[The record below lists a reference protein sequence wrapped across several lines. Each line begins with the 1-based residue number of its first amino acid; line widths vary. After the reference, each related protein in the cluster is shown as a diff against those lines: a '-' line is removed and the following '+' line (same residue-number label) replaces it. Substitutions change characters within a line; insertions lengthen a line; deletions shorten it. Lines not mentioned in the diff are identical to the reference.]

1 MRSNFMVGCAA
12 ISFVVLGSGTAF
24 AQASGAGDDATTGAE
39 IIVTANKREQSVND
53 VGLTIT
59 AATGETLANRGI
71 SGPADLAKLVPG
83 FTFTQSIYSTPVYTL
98 RGIGLYDAT
107 FGASPSVSVYSDQ
120 IPRNVPVMSDALD
133 LDIERVEV
141 LKGPQGTLFGQS
153 STGGAINYIVA
164 KPTREFHAG
173 INGSYERFNR
183 FELGAFVSGPLG
195 EKAAARL
202 AVKGITGGAWQRSL
216 SRPNDDN
223 GDTRKLMGRLTVDLE
238 PSDGIKIELMA
249 TGVKDRSDPQAP
261 QYAGSKYNIY
271 STAALAAANANPAT
285 RNPFGI
291 VDNQQYADV
300 TTPSSPGFDGTFL
313 GIQSTLVSR
322 LNGTNAANVAGARAT
337 LGTPV
342 SNNARDGEW
351 TPGFLTKSD
360 NSYYQFSGRVDIDLT
375 DSITLTSIS
384 ALAKQKLAYN
394 QDLDAT
400 TARSGGVPLNGNVRT
415 FNQEVRLAGKTDT
428 LNWLVGA
435 SYDNVRATQNNKFE
449 LYDYSNNFGGL
460 IVLTENNF
468 SSKMRSYG
476 LFANAELKVT
486 PNLTIQGGIRYTNNK
501 QQATYC
507 YNDPAEDTGQGTAF
521 VFGQFLNTVPI
532 TIKPGQCFPT
542 TGGLLTGDAKSTL
555 VPVVSKLQEDN
566 VSFRVGV
573 NYKFDQGALI
583 YATVSQG
590 YKSGIFSAIG
600 ASSASQYTPAG
611 QEKVVAFEAGF
622 KAPLADGKVQL
633 NAAAFYYDY
642 SNKQVRGRISDAI
655 FGLLEKMLNVPKS
668 RIFGLEGELVV
679 RPTEGLHLSASAT
692 YLDAKVTSNYTKTPD
707 GLSVFNAAFYT
718 GNFKDSFLPYTSKFS
733 ANADIQYE
741 FPVGNDLKA
750 FVGGTMTYQ
759 GKQNATFTTA
769 TLPAFDFVI
778 PGYATVDARLGI
790 ASSDDR
796 WRASIYGRNLT
807 NKSYITGVSTFLDTR
822 LRYRGRPVVYG
833 LSLAYKY

>member
-1 MRSNFMVGCAA
+1 MRSKFMIGCAIAA
-12 ISFVVLGSGTAF
+12 IAAFNTGTAF
-24 AQASGAGDDATTGAE
+24 AQSSENEANAGD
-39 IIVTANKREQSVND
+39 IIVTANKREQSVNN

-59 AATGETLANRGI
+59 AATGETLVNRGI

-107 FGASPSVSVYSDQ
+107 FGASPSVSVYTDQ

-173 INGSYERFNR
+173 FYGSYERFNR

-291 VDNQQYADV
+291 VDNQQYADF
-300 TTPSSPGFDGTFL
+300 TTPGSPGSDPTFL
-313 GIQSTLVSR
+313 PIQTILVSR

-337 LGTPV
+337 LGTPI
-342 SNNARDGEW
+342 SNNARDAEW

-415 FNQEVRLAGKTDT
+415 FNQEVRLAGNTDT
-428 LNWLVGA
+428 LNWIVGA

-476 LFANAELKVT
+476 LFANAELEVT

-521 VFGQFLNTVPI
+521 VFGQFLNSVPI
-532 TIKPGQCFPT
+532 TIKPGECFPT
-542 TGGLLTGDAKSTL
+542 TGSLLTLDARSTL
-555 VPVVSKLQEDN
+555 VPVVSNLQEDN
-566 VSFRVGV
+566 VSFRVGA

-583 YATVSQG
+583 YLTVSQG

-600 ASSASQYTPAG
+600 ASSASQYTPAT

-633 NAAAFYYDY
+633 NGAAFYYDY
-642 SNKQVRGRISDAI
+642 SDKQVRGRIADLV

-679 RPTEGLHLSASAT
+679 RPAEGLHLSASAT
-692 YLDAKVTSNYTKTPD
+692 YLDAKVTQDFTQTPD
-707 GLSVFNAAFYT
+707 GLAVFNAAFYT
-718 GNFKDSFLPYTSKFS
+718 GNFKDSFLPYTPKFS

-769 TLPAFDFVI
+769 ALPAVDFVI

-796 WRASIYGRNLT
+796 WRASIFGRNLT
-807 NKSYITGVSTFLDTR
+807 NKSYITGVSAYLDTR
-822 LRYRGRPVVYG
+822 SRYRGKPLIYG
-833 LSLAYKY
+833 LSLGYKY

>member
-1 MRSNFMVGCAA
+1 MRKNFMVGCAA
-12 ISFVVLGSGTAF
+12 ISIAVLGSGTAF
-24 AQASGAGDDATTGAE
+24 AQAGEGASTDGE

-59 AATGETLANRGI
+59 AATGEALTNRGI

-164 KPTREFHAG
+164 KPTREFSAG
-173 INGSYERFNR
+173 IYGSYERFDR
-183 FELGAFVSGPLG
+183 FELSGFVSGPLG

-216 SRPNDDN
+216 SRPNDEN
-223 GDTRKLMGRLTVDLE
+223 GDARKLMGRLTVDLE

-261 QYAGSKYNIY
+261 QYAGSKYNVY
-271 STAALAAANANPAT
+271 SAAALAAANANPAT

-291 VDNQQYADV
+291 VDNKQYADF
-300 TTPSSPGFDGTFL
+300 TTASSPGFDSTFL
-313 GIQSTLVSR
+313 GTQTTLVSR
-322 LNGTNAANVAGARAT
+322 LNGANAADAAGARAT
-337 LGTPV
+337 LGTQI
-342 SNNARDGEW
+342 SDKARDGEW

-360 NSYYQFSGRVDIDLT
+360 NSYYQLSGRVDFDLT
-375 DSITLTSIS
+375 DSITVTSIS
-384 ALAKQKLAYN
+384 ALAEQKLAYN

-400 TARSGGVPLNGNVRT
+400 VARSGGVPLDGSVKT
-415 FNQEVRLAGKTDT
+415 FNQEVRLAGTTDT

-435 SYDNVRATQNNKFE
+435 SYDNVRAIQNNKFE
-449 LYDYSNNFGGL
+449 LYDYSGNFGGL

-476 LFANAELKVT
+476 LFANAELEVT
-486 PNLTIQGGIRYTNNK
+486 PSLTVQAGVRYTNNK

-507 YNDPAEDTGQGTAF
+507 YNDPVEDVGQGTAF
-521 VFGQFLNTVPI
+521 VFGQFLNSVPI
-532 TIKPGQCFPT
+532 NIKPGECFVT
-542 TGGLLTGDAKSTL
+542 AGSLLTGNAKSTL
-555 VPVVSKLQEDN
+555 VPVVSNLQEDN
-566 VSFRVGV
+566 VSFRFGV

-642 SNKQVRGRISDAI
+642 SNKQVRGRISDAV

-668 RIFGLEGELVV
+668 RIFGLEGELVL
-679 RPTEGLHLSASAT
+679 RPAEGLNLSASAT
-692 YLDAKVTSNYTKTPD
+692 YLDAKVTQNYSQTPD
-707 GLSVFNAAFYT
+707 GLKVFNAAGYS
-718 GNFKDSFLPYTSKFS
+718 GNFKDSFLPYTPKFS

-741 FPVGNDLKA
+741 FAVGNDLKA
-750 FVGGTMTYQ
+750 FVGGTVTYQ
-759 GKQNATFTTA
+759 GSQNATFTTA
-769 TLPAFDFVI
+769 ILPAVDFVI
-778 PGYATVDARLGI
+778 PGYATVDARLGV

-796 WRASIYGRNLT
+796 WRASLFGRNLT
-807 NKSYITGVSTFLDTR
+807 NKSYITGVSTYLDTR
-822 LRYRGRPVVYG
+822 NRYRGRPLVYG

>member
-12 ISFVVLGSGTAF
+12 ISFAVLGSGTAF

-291 VDNQQYADV
+291 IDNQQYADV
-300 TTPSSPGFDGTFL
+300 TTPSSPGFDNTFL
-313 GIQSTLVSR
+313 GIQSILVSR

-337 LGTPV
+337 LGTPI

-360 NSYYQFSGRVDIDLT
+360 NSYYQLSGRVDIDLT

-415 FNQEVRLAGKTDT
+415 FNQEIRLAGNTDT

-476 LFANAELKVT
+476 LFANAELEVT

-501 QQATYC
+501 QSATYC

-521 VFGQFLNTVPI
+521 VFGQFLNTVAI

-542 TGGLLTGDAKSTL
+542 TGNLLTGNAKSTL
-555 VPVVSKLQEDN
+555 VPVVSNLQEDN

-807 NKSYITGVSTFLDTR
+807 NKSYITGVSAYLDTR
-822 LRYRGRPVVYG
+822 LRYRGKPLVYG

>member
-12 ISFVVLGSGTAF
+12 ISFAVLGSGTAF

-291 VDNQQYADV
+291 IDNQQYADV
-300 TTPSSPGFDGTFL
+300 TTPSSPGFDNTFL
-313 GIQSTLVSR
+313 GIQSILVSR

-337 LGTPV
+337 LGTPI

-360 NSYYQFSGRVDIDLT
+360 NSYYQLSGRVDIDLT

-415 FNQEVRLAGKTDT
+415 FNQEIRLAGKTDT

-476 LFANAELKVT
+476 LFANAELEVT

-501 QQATYC
+501 QSATYC

-521 VFGQFLNTVPI
+521 VFGQFLNTVAI

-542 TGGLLTGDAKSTL
+542 TGNLLTGNAKSTL
-555 VPVVSKLQEDN
+555 VPVVSNLQEDN

-807 NKSYITGVSTFLDTR
+807 NKSYITGVSAYLDTR
-822 LRYRGRPVVYG
+822 LRYRGKPLVYG

>member
-12 ISFVVLGSGTAF
+12 ISFAVLGSGTAF

-291 VDNQQYADV
+291 IDNQQYADV
-300 TTPSSPGFDGTFL
+300 TTPSSPGFDNTFL
-313 GIQSTLVSR
+313 GIQSILVSR

-360 NSYYQFSGRVDIDLT
+360 NSYYQLSGRVDIDLT

-415 FNQEVRLAGKTDT
+415 FNQEIRLAGKTDT

-476 LFANAELKVT
+476 LFANAELEVT

-501 QQATYC
+501 QSATYC

-521 VFGQFLNTVPI
+521 VFGQFLNTVAI

-542 TGGLLTGDAKSTL
+542 TGNLLTGNAKSTL
-555 VPVVSKLQEDN
+555 VPVVSNLQEDN

-807 NKSYITGVSTFLDTR
+807 NKSYITGVSAYLDTR

>member
-12 ISFVVLGSGTAF
+12 ISFAVLGSGTAF

-291 VDNQQYADV
+291 IDNKQYADV

-313 GIQSTLVSR
+313 GIQSILVSR

-337 LGTPV
+337 LGTPI
-342 SNNARDGEW
+342 SNNARDAEW

-360 NSYYQFSGRVDIDLT
+360 NSYYQLSGRVDIDLT

-415 FNQEVRLAGKTDT
+415 FNQEIRLAGKTDT

-476 LFANAELKVT
+476 LFANAELEVT

-521 VFGQFLNTVPI
+521 VFGAFLNSVPI

-542 TGGLLTGDAKSTL
+542 TGNLLTGNAKSTL
-555 VPVVSKLQEDN
+555 VPVVSNLQEDN

-642 SNKQVRGRISDAI
+642 SNKQVRGRIADAI

-707 GLSVFNAAFYT
+707 GLAVFNAAFYT

-807 NKSYITGVSTFLDTR
+807 NKSYITGVSAYLDTR
-822 LRYRGRPVVYG
+822 LRYRGKPLVYG

>member
-285 RNPFGI
+285 RNPFGF
-291 VDNQQYADV
+291 VDNKQYADF
-300 TTPSSPGFDGTFL
+300 TTPSSPGYDKVFL
-313 GIQSTLVSR
+313 DLQSTLVTR
-322 LNGTNAANVAGARAT
+322 LNSGNPVNVAGARAT

-342 SNNARDGEW
+342 STNARDAEW

-360 NSYYQFSGRVDIDLT
+360 NSYYQFAGRVDIDLT
-375 DSITLTSIS
+375 DTITLTSIT
-384 ALAKQKLAYN
+384 ALAKQNLEYN

-400 TARSGGVPLNGNVRT
+400 TARSNDVPLNGNVKT
-415 FNQEVRLAGKTDT
+415 FNQEVRLSGRTDT

-435 SYDNVRATQNNKFE
+435 SYDNVSAIQNNDFR

-460 IVLTENNF
+460 IVLTRNNF

-476 LFANAELKVT
+476 IFANAELEVT

-501 QQATYC
+501 QSATYC

-521 VFGQFLNTVPI
+521 VFGRFLNTVAI
-532 TIKPGQCFPT
+532 TIKPGECFVT
-542 TGGLLTGDAKSTL
+542 TGSLFTGNAKSTL
-555 VPVVSKLQEDN
+555 VPVVSNLQEDN

-600 ASSASQYTPAG
+600 ASSASQYTPAV

-633 NAAAFYYDY
+633 NGAAFYYDY
-642 SNKQVRGRISDAI
+642 SNKQVRGRVTDLV

-707 GLSVFNAAFYT
+707 GLSVFNAAGYS
-718 GNFKDSFLPYTSKFS
+718 GNFKDSFLPYTPKFS

-741 FPVGNDLKA
+741 FPVGDSLKA